1 MISYPKGI
9 KKPVKSARKK
19 VDQLVT
25 NSYKNRGMSFEQ
37 EINASNAYYREIN
50 RAIITKRPTPINVV
64 KVDYAHGAKITHA
77 YFEKQSTTDYNG
89 IYQGRY
95 VDFEAKSTQSSTSF
109 PLANITSHQLAHLQ
123 AIIDHGGLAFFLI
136 HFVRKDE
143 VYVVKA
149 EHILWHKVTQKR
161 QSIPYSFI
169 QEKGEKV
176 TLDLQPRLRYLD
188 AVDRLFF

>member
-1 MISYPKGI
+1 MIQYPKGI
-9 KKPVKSARKK
+9 KKPVKSTRKK

-25 NSYKNRGMSFEQ
+25 NSYKNRGLSFEQ
-37 EINASNAYYREIN
+37 EINASNAYYREVN

-109 PLANITSHQLAHLQ
+109 PLANITSHQMAHLQ
-123 AIIDHGGLAFFLI
+123 AIIDYGGLAFFLI

-169 QEKGEKV
+169 QEKGERV